1 VKLHQETVRVET
13 RGKGLNDV
21 TQKVAR
27 FVSMSGVRTGLCVLF
42 VRHTSCSL
50 VIQENADPA
59 VQRDLERWLDRI
71 APEDAKAY
79 EHDTEGPDDMP
90 AHLKS
95 AMTRTSETIP
105 IADGSLVLGTW
116 QAIYLWEHRSAGQR
130 REIVVH
136 VSGE

>member
-1 VKLHQETVRVET
+1 MAPSRGGIVKLHHESVRIDT
-13 RGKGLNDV
+13 RGKGLTDV
-21 TQKVAR
+21 TREVAR
-27 FVSMSGVRTGLCVLF
+27 VVSSVGVRNGLCTVF

-59 VQRDLERWLDRI
+59 VQRDLLRWADRI
-71 APEDAKAY
+71 APEGAQY

-105 IADGSLVLGTW
+105 
-116 QAIYLWEHRSAGQR
+116 
-130 REIVVH
+130 
-136 VSGE
+136 

>member
-79 EHDTEGPDDMP
+79 EHDTEGLDDMP